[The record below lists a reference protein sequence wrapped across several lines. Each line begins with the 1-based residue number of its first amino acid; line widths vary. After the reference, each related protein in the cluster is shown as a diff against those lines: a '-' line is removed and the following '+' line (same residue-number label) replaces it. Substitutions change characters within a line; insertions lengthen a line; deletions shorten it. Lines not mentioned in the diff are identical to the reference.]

1 MFYVHHYTL
10 KGTFT
15 LLKSDACSVDLE
27 IEMRRIRKLVD
38 GAYSADPRIARFR
51 EEDKQEKAAKK
62 KAKQDAARAR

>member
-1 MFYVHHYTL
+1 MQRAER
-10 KGTFT
+10 K
-15 LLKSDACSVDLE
+15 KE
-27 IEMRRIRKLVD
+27 EMRRIRKLVD